1 VFYGKG
7 KSSTSCMAC
16 RKPFKRNDKVYT
28 DTMFTQILHVKC
40 FIYKREFIKDT
51 GTYQE
56 IVEKYPLYQR
66 SFIVTDKPI
75 TDLMVVSSLKRK

>member
-1 VFYGKG
+1 MGREKIQPH
-7 KSSTSCMAC
+7 CMVC
-16 RKPFKRNDKVYT
+16 RKPFKREDKVYT

-56 IVEKYPLYQR
+56 IVEKHPQYQR
-66 SFIVTDKPI
+66 SFIVSDKPI
-75 TDLMVVSSLKRK
+75 TDLLVVSSLKGK